1 MTYTKLDETL
11 ISRVHTLRQAAL
23 RQGEDDA
30 ARLDRTERI
39 KVLLHYTGD
48 LRVVEEAGFWTEFR
62 TARIAAG
69 TIAAED
75 LERISTLDN
84 VVTIHGSRPT
94 RPGGPA
100 APPPEPPGVD
110 AANADTANPDST
122 SADTANADTATA
134 HDGGGGP
141 GATFADDV
149 PTIPAGF
156 TGRGVVVGVIDTGI
170 DIFHPAFR
178 KLDGTTRIVSLLDM
192 TLRQTIAV
200 TGSPTGGSMR
210 LRWQPPGRV
219 PDQAT
224 GILALPLTAA
234 TAQTALSALGG
245 VSAGDVVV
253 TGGPLPA
260 KPLVIDFE
268 GQFIRAPFDTG
279 QINPIRLTD
288 ISFTGGTTPT
298 VSVTRGRVITPNEIN
313 AALAAAPPPPTPP
326 QPFLSRDP
334 DGHGSHVA
342 GVAAGIGLPGCCSP
356 DRITGIAHEADLAIV
371 RSTFHTFDDLQAAKY
386 LLEQQW
392 IPTGTP
398 KPPVV
403 VNMSSFETS
412 TAHDGTSPEEQGL
425 DDLLIGATRRSLVL
439 IAGNTGGQAQPNQLA
454 QFSEGQHA
462 SGTVP
467 ANRSVTVGLDILSG
481 DTAADLLFVWYPGPG
496 RLNFT
501 LTPPQPVGG
510 PAMAPVVP
518 NPDPT
523 STSVKRTVGQGPTQH
538 VLFVASHV
546 GVEPNRKNRI
556 IAQLNPVT
564 AVAPLQ
570 SQIAPGVWTI
580 TLTETQGTVTP
591 FDCWTNPSLTEQP
604 ARFVPANQ
612 DPTRTVSSPGTAR
625 LPLTVGAYNPA
636 NDRLA
641 DFSGRGPTADFRLK
655 PEVCAPGVRIFS
667 AKSGGIH
674 PDLLAVMSG
683 TSQAAPYV
691 TGVIALMFQA
701 NNNLEHTTIVGHLTS
716 TCLPPVPP
724 VPPTQLDS
732 GWGFGRVHPERAV
745 LASMPAPL
753 AESFA
758 AAGEPLILPAAAYP
772 AVHIPPTV
780 RMRQVLDRLAAST
793 TGRRASELCT
803 AHLDEAR
810 QLVDTERRVT
820 VAWHRMHGPLLVRRL
835 LLSEFAHDEPVPRT
849 LGGRPVADGLARLL
863 DELAA
868 AGSPELREAV
878 TAHRDFLLRLPGA
891 RLSDLDNLDNLND
904 PDNFNDLDDP
914 DDLDS
919 PDDRAELS

>member
-11 ISRVHTLRQAAL
+11 IARVHTLRQAAL
-23 RQGEDDA
+23 RQGEDDD
-30 ARLDRTERI
+30 ARLDRTERV
-39 KVLLHYTGD
+39 KVLLQYTGD
-48 LRVVEEAGFWTEFR
+48 LAVVEEAGFWTEFR

-75 LERISTLDN
+75 LERISALDN
-84 VVTIHGSRPT
+84 VITVHGNRPT

-100 APPPEPPGVD
+100 APPPELPGVD
-110 AANADTANPDST
+110 AANADPAGVDPGLDATTAR
-122 SADTANADTATA
+122 
-134 HDGGGGP
+134 DGGDGP
-141 GATFADDV
+141 GAPFAPDV

-156 TGRGVVVGVIDTGI
+156 TGRGVVVGVVDSGI

-178 KLDGTTRIVSLLDM
+178 KLDGTTRIVSLLDL
-192 TLRQTIAV
+192 TLRQTITA
-200 TGSPTGGSMR
+200 TGSPTGGSLR
-210 LRWQPPGRV
+210 LRWQPPGLS
-219 PDQAT
+219 DQAT
-224 GILALPLTAA
+224 GVLALPLTAA
-234 TAQTALSALGG
+234 DAQAALSALGG
-245 VSAGDVVV
+245 VTAGDVVV

-260 KPLVIDFE
+260 QPLVIDFE

-279 QINPIRLTD
+279 RINPIRLTD
-288 ISFTGGTTPT
+288 VTLTGGTRPT
-298 VSVTRGRVITPNEIN
+298 VTVTRGRVITPAEIN

-326 QPFLSRDP
+326 QAFVSRNP

-342 GVAAGIGLPGCCSP
+342 GIAAGIGLPGCCSP
-356 DRITGIAHEADLAIV
+356 DRVTGIAYEADLAVV
-371 RSTFHTFDDLQAAKY
+371 RTTFDSIADLQAARHVV
-386 LLEQQW
+386 EQPW
-392 IPTGTP
+392 LPAGAP

-403 VNMSSFETS
+403 VNISIFGTT

-425 DDLLIGATRRSLVL
+425 DDLLIGATRRSIVL
-439 IAGNTGGQAQPNQLA
+439 IAGNTGGRARPNQFA

-467 ANRSVTVGLDILSG
+467 ANGSVTVALDILSG
-481 DTAADLLFVWYPGPG
+481 DTAADILALWYPGPG

-501 LTPPQPVGG
+501 VTAPQPVGG

-518 NPDPT
+518 NPDPL
-523 STSVKRTVGQGPTQH
+523 SPSVRRTVGQGPTQH
-538 VLFVASHV
+538 VLFVASHL

-556 IAQLNPVT
+556 IAQISPAP

-570 SQIAPGVWTI
+570 SRIAPGVWTI
-580 TLTETQGTVTP
+580 TLTETQGTATP

-604 ARFVPANQ
+604 ARFVPADQ
-612 DPTRTVSSPGTAR
+612 DPTRTVASPGTAR

-655 PEVCAPGVRIFS
+655 PEVCAPGVGIVS
-667 AKSGGIH
+667 AKAGGIH
-674 PDLLAVMSG
+674 PDLLVAGSG

-701 NNNLEHTTIVGHLTS
+701 NNDLDHTTIVGHLTS

-745 LASMPAPL
+745 LAAMPAPL

-772 AVHIPPTV
+772 AAHVPPNV
-780 RMRQVLDRLAAST
+780 RTRQVLDRLAGSA
-793 TGRRASELCT
+793 TGRRAAELCT

-810 QLVDTERRVT
+810 HLVDTERRVT

-835 LLSEFAHDEPVPRT
+835 LLSELAHDEPVPRT

-868 AGSPELREAV
+868 AGSPALREAV
-878 TAHRDFLLRLPGA
+878 AAHRDFLLRLPGA
-891 RLSDLDNLDNLND
+891 RLSDLDG
-904 PDNFNDLDDP
+904 PDGP
-914 DDLDS
+914 DHREG
-919 PDDRAELS
+919 PDDRHDRHDLNSLDDRTELS

>member
-23 RQGEDDA
+23 RQVEDDD
-30 ARLDRTERI
+30 ARLDRTERV

-48 LRVVEEAGFWTEFR
+48 LGVVEEAGFWTEFR

-75 LERISTLDN
+75 LERISALDN
-84 VVTIHGSRPT
+84 VVTVHGSRPT

-100 APPPEPPGVD
+100 APPPEPPDVD
-110 AANADTANPDST
+110 AANPDP
-122 SADTANADTATA
+122 AGLDATTVR
-134 HDGGGGP
+134 DEGGGP
-141 GATFADDV
+141 GAPFAADV
-149 PTIPAGF
+149 PTVPSGF
-156 TGRGVVVGVIDTGI
+156 TGRGVVVGVIDSGI

-178 KLDGTTRIVSLLDM
+178 KLDGSTRIVSLLDL
-192 TLRQTIAV
+192 TLRQTITA

-210 LRWQPPGRV
+210 LRWQPPGLS
-219 PDQAT
+219 DQAT
-224 GILALPLTAA
+224 GALSLPLTAA
-234 TAQTALSALGG
+234 DAQTALSALGG

-260 KPLVIDFE
+260 QPLVIDFE

-279 QINPIRLTD
+279 RINPIRLTD
-288 ISFTGGTTPT
+288 VTLTGGTRPT
-298 VSVTRGRVITPNEIN
+298 VTVTRGRVITPAEIN
-313 AALAAAPPPPTPP
+313 VALAAAPPPPTPP
-326 QPFLSRDP
+326 QAFLSRDP
-334 DGHGSHVA
+334 EGHGSHVA
-342 GVAAGIGLPGCCSP
+342 GIAAGLGLPGCCSP
-356 DRITGIAHEADLAIV
+356 DRVTGIAHEADLAIV
-371 RSTFHTFDDLQAAKY
+371 RTTFDSIADLQAAHY
-386 LLEQQW
+386 ILEQQW
-392 IPTGTP
+392 VPAGSP

-403 VNMSSFETS
+403 VNISIFGTS

-425 DDLLIGATRRSLVL
+425 DDLLIGATRRSIVL
-439 IAGNTGGQAQPNQLA
+439 IAGNTGGRARPNQFA

-462 SGTVP
+462 SGAVP
-467 ANRSVTVGLDILSG
+467 ANGSVTVGLDILSG
-481 DTAADLLFVWYPGPG
+481 DTAADILALWYPGPG

-501 LTPPQPVGG
+501 VTAPQPVGG

-518 NPDPT
+518 NPDPV
-523 STSVKRTVGQGPTQH
+523 SPSVRRTVGQGPTQH
-538 VLFVASHV
+538 VLFVASHL

-556 IAQLNPVT
+556 IAQISPAP
-564 AVAPLQ
+564 AVAPLP

-580 TLTETQGTVTP
+580 TLTETQGTATP
-591 FDCWTNPSLTEQP
+591 FDCWTDPSLREQP
-604 ARFVPANQ
+604 ARFVPADQ
-612 DPTRTVSSPGTAR
+612 DPTRTVASPGTAR

-655 PEVCAPGVRIFS
+655 PEVCAPGVGIVS
-667 AKSGGIH
+667 AKAGGIH
-674 PDLLAVMSG
+674 PDLLVAGSG

-701 NNNLEHTTIVGHLTS
+701 NNNLDHTTIVGHLTS

-732 GWGFGRVHPERAV
+732 GWGFGRVNPERAV
-745 LASMPAPL
+745 LAAMPAPL

-772 AVHIPPTV
+772 AVHIPPNV
-780 RMRQVLDRLAAST
+780 RMRQVLDRLAGST
-793 TGRRASELCT
+793 TGRRAAEFCA

-810 QLVDTERRVT
+810 HLVDTERRVT
-820 VAWHRMHGPLLVRRL
+820 VAWHRMHGPLLLRRL
-835 LLSEFAHDEPVPRT
+835 LLSELAHDEPVPRT

-868 AGSPELREAV
+868 AGSPALREAV
-878 TAHRDFLLRLPGA
+878 ATHRDFLLRLPGA
-891 RLSDLDNLDNLND
+891 RLSDLD
-904 PDNFNDLDDP
+904 DLHDP
-914 DDLDS
+914 DDLDDLHDL
-919 PDDRAELS
+919 DDRTELS